1 MYTLW
6 IGNKNYSSWSLRAW
20 LSLRALDIP
29 FQEQLSP
36 LNLGS
41 SSYQK
46 FKAFSPSGKVP
57 CLIDGEQVVWDSLAI
72 IEYVAEQYPKLLPQ
86 DKAAR
91 AWARCAMAEM
101 HSGFMELRSRCPMN
115 CALTGIEIEH
125 TPALD
130 HDIQRLDE
138 LLQQGL
144 TQFGGV
150 WLAGKD
156 FGAVDAFFAPIAL
169 RAKSY
174 SLKFSE
180 ATQQWMQRVLQH
192 PNVQEWCQQGEQ
204 EDF

>member
-20 LSLRALDIP
+20 LSLRALEIS
-29 FQEQLSP
+29 FEEQLST

-41 SSYQK
+41 SSYLK

-72 IEYVAEQYPKLLPQ
+72 IEYVAEQYPVLLPQ
-86 DKAAR
+86 DKTAR
-91 AWARCAMAEM
+91 AWARCAIAEM
-101 HSGFMELRSRCPMN
+101 HAGFMELRSRCPMN
-115 CALTGIEIEH
+115 CSLTGIEIEH
-125 TPALD
+125 TPALA

-144 TQFGGV
+144 TQFGGA
-150 WLAGKD
+150 WLAGEK
-156 FGAVDAFFAPIAL
+156 FTAVDTFFAPVAL
-169 RAKSY
+169 RARSY
-174 SLKFSE
+174 SLQFSDSV
-180 ATQQWMQRVLQH
+180 QQWMQQILQH
-192 PNVQEWCQQGEQ
+192 PALQEWCQQGEQ

>member
-20 LSLRALDIP
+20 LSLRALEIP
-29 FQEQLSP
+29 FEEQLST

-41 SSYQK
+41 SSYLK

-72 IEYVAEQYPKLLPQ
+72 IEYVAEQYPVLFPQ
-86 DKAAR
+86 DKTAR

-115 CALTGIEIEH
+115 CSLTGIEIEH
-125 TPALD
+125 TPALVQ
-130 HDIQRLDE
+130 DIQRLDE

-144 TQFGGV
+144 TQFGGS
-150 WLAGKD
+150 WLAGEK
-156 FGAVDAFFAPIAL
+156 FTAVDAFFAPAAL
-169 RAKSY
+169 RARSY
-174 SLKFSE
+174 SLKFSD
-180 ATQQWMQRVLQH
+180 TVQQWMQQILQH
-192 PNVQEWCQQGEQ
+192 PAVQEWCQQGEQ